1 MAGGYVT
8 RENQLA
14 EPAHWLSYA
23 LVMELAK

>member
-8 RENQLA
+8 RENQLVG
-14 EPAHWLSYA
+14 PAHWLSYA